1 MANRSQPSLNIVYRQ
16 PADWLPA
23 ASISLRDLVDH
34 LARTFHHRPSTP
46 TLLQACCEAVELDPG
61 EIITPS
67 HPLVAFH
74 MPRLLVVFLDHPH
87 HLTR

>member
-1 MANRSQPSLNIVYRQ
+1 MGTGSADASTSAGAEV
-16 PADWLPA
+16 PA
-23 ASISLRDLVDH
+23 SVVD
-34 LARTFHHRPSTP
+34 
-46 TLLQACCEAVELDPG
+46 VELDPG